1 MQVHTVDATDPAIIA
16 SALGDHRTFQNID
29 PKTLKKGDFA
39 VLAIEEGRF
48 GAVYYLRS
56 KSDKALECVF
66 DGHEVLGVNI
76 VLGQR
81 ATNGRGRA
89 LIQHQ
94 AECAGLK
101 VEVRNGRDMDGVR
114 DTFHVFV

>member
-1 MQVHTVDATDPAIIA
+1 MQVHTVDPTDPAIIA
-16 SALGDHRTFQNID
+16 SVLGDPRTYENIN

-48 GAVYYLRS
+48 GAVYYLRP
-56 KSDKALECVF
+56 KSDKPLECVF
-66 DGHEVLGVNI
+66 DDHQVLGVNI

-81 ATNGRGRA
+81 ARNAHGRA

-114 DTFHVFV
+114 DQFHVFV